1 VGVRHLSFGEETFR
15 IDDVPPEERAG
26 LDSLLEESFEG
37 WYLRHS
43 KRILADIET
52 VRVGREGNR
61 PVGLVMLTTLAEGVG
76 YVYYIAVARDFRRK
90 KIGSR
95 LLDHSL
101 EYFSGLGMREVY
113 ASIEEDN
120 IESAGLFK
128 SRGFE
133 KTGYSALAKKYGML
147 GAINMYRK
155 MVVVPGEI
163 LLCRPMTQAS
173 TF

>member
-1 VGVRHLSFGEETFR
+1 VE
-15 IDDVPPEERAG
+15 
-26 LDSLLEESFEG
+26 
-37 WYLRHS
+37 
-43 KRILADIET
+43 IET
-52 VRVGREGNR
+52 VRVARTDNR
-61 PVGLVMLTTLAEGVG
+61 PVGLVMLTTLTEGVG
-76 YVYYIAVARDFRRK
+76 YVYYIAVVRRLRRK
-90 KIGSR
+90 NIGSR

-101 EYFSGLGMREVY
+101 KYFSDRGMKEVY

-120 IESAGLFK
+120 VESAGLFR

-163 LLCRPMTQAS
+163 LLCRPLTRPS

>member
-1 VGVRHLSFGEETFR
+1 VARNDNH
-15 IDDVPPEERAG
+15 
-26 LDSLLEESFEG
+26 
-37 WYLRHS
+37 
-43 KRILADIET
+43 
-52 VRVGREGNR
+52 
-61 PVGLVMLTTLAEGVG
+61 PVGLVMLTTLTEGAG
-76 YVYYIAVARDFRRK
+76 YVYYIAVVRDFRRK

-101 EYFSGLGMREVY
+101 QHFSNLGMKEVY

-120 IESAGLFK
+120 AESAGLFR

-133 KTGYSALAKKYGML
+133 KTGYSAVAKKYGML

-163 LLCRPMTQAS
+163 LLCRSMTQSS
-173 TF
+173 TP